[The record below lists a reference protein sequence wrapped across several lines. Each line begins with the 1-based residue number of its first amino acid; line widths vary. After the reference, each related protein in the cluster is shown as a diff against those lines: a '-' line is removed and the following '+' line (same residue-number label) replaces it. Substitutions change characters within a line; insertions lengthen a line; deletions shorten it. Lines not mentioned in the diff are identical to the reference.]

1 MKAAKTM
8 SDPSANYNRAEEIL
22 AEDMPI
28 IPIYQYTGVNLIKP
42 RVGGFAYDNPEGNFY
57 TRDVFI
63 KAD

>member
-1 MKAAKTM
+1 
-8 SDPSANYNRAEEIL
+8 L